1 MIVLT
6 REQHCLLA
14 GIDIE
19 TFKSMK
25 KRGQLPT
32 IDYSKT
38 PDGERGHTP
47 SSTLMLLIAIDLFYA
62 CGLSRESAAC
72 VAASGYAAHRVWPAI
87 ARSSL
92 MIVQGKHVKDPVL
105 CGLVQTTT
113 HKAEAVRQYALSPRD
128 DCVSTFCG
136 TVGDLAKLAPIGRMV
151 CTNVSEIVAR
161 MRLVAER
168 ANIDLEEFWRE
179 G

>member
-14 GIDIE
+14 GIDVE

-32 IDYSKT
+32 ADYAKT
-38 PDGERGHTP
+38 PEGDRGYTP
-47 SSTLMLLIAIDLFYA
+47 TSTLMLLIAIDLFYA
-62 CGLSRESAAC
+62 CGLSRDSAAII
-72 VAASGYAAHRVWPAI
+72 ATAGNYAHRNWPAI
-87 ARSSL
+87 ASSSL
-92 MIVQGKHVKDPVL
+92 LIAQGKPVENPVM
-105 CGLVQTTT
+105 CGLVERTK
-113 HKAEAVRQYALSPRD
+113 HKAEAARQYALSHNRHL
-128 DCVSTFCG
+128 SAFCG
-136 TVGDLAKLAPIGRMV
+136 TVSDLARLAPIGRMV

-161 MRLVAER
+161 MRLAAER
-168 ANIDLEEFWRE
+168 ANIDLEQFWRE